1 MLKPLRSLALL
12 ASLVVCVRSASAELR
27 SVWQQTLTVGLDA
40 PKSAPTAAGGI
51 LVGRSIAGPAPSLYS
66 VELVEYDAN
75 GALLWTRAFA
85 LGGVYDF
92 VNDLVEDPATG
103 DVLLL
108 VSSSA
113 VVGPPAYDLNLLRLD
128 TNGNVLWTATRA
140 TALNDQGQRVCL
152 GANGAAYVVGA
163 ARGGGTFP
171 YSLPFLFVVS
181 NAGVVVNDVALP
193 GSLPILDVA
202 PYPGG
207 GVVVLDTYSGVTQY
221 EGSLLRFDAAG
232 VQLWNVPRPVA
243 AMRTPLRRRVAVD
256 GAGRIVVAGASLTAP
271 STLKAWVGCH
281 DANGN
286 ELWSRTFD
294 DGTNEDQQVN
304 DVALDAVGNVYAVAC
319 VDELAAPYSRGL
331 VFSCDGTGAQ
341 RWMRVFGTAPGPKV
355 QLFSIAVD
363 AAGNSAAAG
372 SEATNFVGP
381 GLLLRHDADGVERG
395 EFRTQAPVT
404 AGQGVIAVFQTAPG
418 DFVYAG
424 QSADGSTGVA
434 EVLAG
439 RVHEQGVPFCFGDGS
454 AAACPCANASG
465 VLEQAGC
472 RNSLGVAATLRDE
485 GVASLAGDTL
495 TLRTQ
500 RTNAT
505 SPTSFVQA
513 TQPLVGGAVFGD
525 GLLCLGGTLVRLRTV
540 AAAGGSA
547 SIGAGSTASI
557 STLGVV
563 TQPGVRHYQAL
574 YRNAASFCTPS
585 TFNTTNGLEITW
597 TL

>member
-1 MLKPLRSLALL
+1 MLARLRSLALL
-12 ASLVVCVRSASAELR
+12 ASLVVSARSAGAELR
-27 SVWQQTLTVGLDA
+27 PVWQQALPAGLDA

-85 LGGVYDF
+85 PGGRYDL

-152 GANGAAYVVGA
+152 DANGTAFVVGA

-193 GSLPILDVA
+193 GSLPFLDVA

-207 GVVVLDTYSGVTQY
+207 GVIVLDTYSGVTPND
-221 EGSLLRFDAAG
+221 GSLLRFDAAG

-243 AMRTPLRRRVAVD
+243 TMRTPIRRRVAVD
-256 GAGRIVVAGASLTAP
+256 GAGRIVVAGAALTAP

-286 ELWSRTFD
+286 ELWSQTFD

-304 DVALDAVGNVYAVAC
+304 DVALDAAGNVYAVGC
-319 VDELAAPYSRGL
+319 VDESAAPYSRGI
-331 VFSCDGTGAQ
+331 VFSCDGSGAQ
-341 RWMRVFGTAPGPKV
+341 R
-355 QLFSIAVD
+355 
-363 AAGNSAAAG
+363 
-372 SEATNFVGP
+372 
-381 GLLLRHDADGVERG
+381 
-395 EFRTQAPVT
+395 
-404 AGQGVIAVFQTAPG
+404 
-418 DFVYAG
+418 
-424 QSADGSTGVA
+424 
-434 EVLAG
+434 
-439 RVHEQGVPFCFGDGS
+439 
-454 AAACPCANASG
+454 
-465 VLEQAGC
+465 
-472 RNSLGVAATLRDE
+472 
-485 GVASLAGDTL
+485 
-495 TLRTQ
+495 
-500 RTNAT
+500 
-505 SPTSFVQA
+505 
-513 TQPLVGGAVFGD
+513 
-525 GLLCLGGTLVRLRTV
+525 
-540 AAAGGSA
+540 
-547 SIGAGSTASI
+547 
-557 STLGVV
+557 
-563 TQPGVRHYQAL
+563 
-574 YRNAASFCTPS
+574 
-585 TFNTTNGLEITW
+585 
-597 TL
+597 